1 MKLASGFLGDLRLL
15 FSGPCASI
23 DCRDVLQINYLC
35 TGSSV
40 IELAV
45 IDLDFDLVKEIRL

>member
-1 MKLASGFLGDLRLL
+1 VKLASGFLGDLRLL